1 MMTILAHM
9 AMNKGKQKQNELGQ
23 MKLGGGKI
31 VEKGSGHGRQRWP
44 ANKSLQNRHCRQTQP
59 ADSPLGSG
67 LKQTATDGRPR
78 SETTA
83 AADDVG
89 LPCR

>member
-1 MMTILAHM
+1 MRAVGM
-9 AMNKGKQKQNELGQ
+9 AGKGWQ
-23 MKLGGGKI
+23 
-31 VEKGSGHGRQRWP
+31 

-59 ADSPLGSG
+59 ADSSLGSG
-67 LKQTATDGRPR
+67 LKQTASDGRPR